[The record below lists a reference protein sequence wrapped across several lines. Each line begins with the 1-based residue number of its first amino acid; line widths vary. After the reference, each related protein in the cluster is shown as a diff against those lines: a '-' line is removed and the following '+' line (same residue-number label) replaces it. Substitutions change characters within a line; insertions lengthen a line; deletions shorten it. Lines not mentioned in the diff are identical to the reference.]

1 LCSLEEAIECH
12 KLLCHKTAGLN
23 QAGATARA
31 IHEEEDANGLAQTP
45 STSAHSTQSDTGGGG
60 AGAGGGN
67 SGGGRLLRE
76 NAFRWTDA
84 EAHEACAGVGAGEQ
98 AHCRA
103 ASALWHAS
111 CAHAAEAPSACA
123 TPRSASAAEAP
134 SLPCPSGAHRGDR
147 EQLLLDHGAIERMV
161 KSSLGDVDVDTY
173 AHAQD
178 ELYSDSSDDDD
189 EQADHD
195 HDHDHQLSLI
205 QLQLKVLN
213 PKP

>member
-1 LCSLEEAIECH
+1 MECH
-12 KLLCHKTAGLN
+12 KLLCHKTAAPN
-23 QAGATARA
+23 QTGATAGA
-31 IHEEEDANGLAQTP
+31 IHEEDDGTGPRTNGLALTP
-45 STSAHSTQSDTGGGG
+45 STNSHSTQSATGGGG

-84 EAHEACAGVGAGEQ
+84 EAHEACAGVGAGEY
-98 AHCRA
+98 
-103 ASALWHAS
+103 AS
-111 CAHAAEAPSACA
+111 CAHAAEAPSANA
-123 TPRSASAAEAP
+123 TPPSASAAEAP
-134 SLPCPSGAHRGDR
+134 SAPSPSGAHRGDR
-147 EQLLLDHGAIERMV
+147 DQLLLDDGAIERMV